1 VLPSENANRIHK
13 GLTEKT
19 PWSLAFNDR
28 DKHIDVSATQLATMP
43 KQSVNQLQHAIYVDA
58 QATRYMPGHFLST
71 HDDAIEGKNR
81 RAAYIF
87 NFTPEWRPDWGGYL
101 QLLDDAG
108 HVRRGLVPSF
118 STLNIL
124 AVPQRHN
131 VSVVAPFAGGMRF
144 AISGWFRYGEK
155 PAMSR

>member
-1 VLPSENANRIHK
+1 MCR
-13 GLTEKT
+13 
-19 PWSLAFNDR
+19 
-28 DKHIDVSATQLATMP
+28 ATQLATMP